1 MLIKASNKRMLT
13 STGSVYHMKRWEP
26 VSDMAV
32 GISIYVRR
40 HWTRSATALV
50 LRQAREQLLYE
61 SRILR
66 AAPDNPSR

>member
-1 MLIKASNKRMLT
+1 MLIKASNKRRPT

-40 HWTRSATALV
+40 HWTRAHTALV
-50 LRQAREQLLYE
+50 LRQARDQLRYE
-61 SRILR
+61 SRFLLALADTPR
-66 AAPDNPSR
+66 L